1 MQTAAVS
8 GKMVPISVMT
18 PMNATDDRTLA
29 TSCARGD
36 HDAFEEIYRRWG
48 TRLKSVAFNHLGDR
62 AEAEDAVQE
71 TLIKVHRS
79 ASTYTGEAA
88 FSTWLLRILVNTCF
102 DMLRKRQRR
111 TDDSELDAASGHHA
125 PSVDDFKRIALR
137 RMLDELPA
145 QKRTVFMLFEV
156 EGLSHAEIAQIL
168 DITEGNSKW
177 ILFATKKELQQ
188 RWLTARVTR

>member
-8 GKMVPISVMT
+8 GKMIPISVMEPT
-18 PMNATDDRTLA
+18 NATDDRTLA
-29 TSCARGD
+29 ASCARGD

-48 TRLKSVAFNHLGDR
+48 SRLKSVAFNHLGDR

-79 ASTYTGEAA
+79 AATFNGEAA
-88 FSTWLLRILVNTCF
+88 FSTWLIRILVNTCF
-102 DMLRKRQRR
+102 DILRKRQRR
-111 TDDSELDAASGHHA
+111 TDDGELDAAMDHHA
-125 PSVDDFKRIALR
+125 PSVDDFKRLALR
-137 RMLDELPA
+137 RMLDELPP

-156 EGLSHAEIAQIL
+156 EGLSHAEIAGIL

-177 ILFATKKELQQ
+177 ILFTTKKELQQ
-188 RWLTARVTR
+188 RWLQLR